1 MTAKGFDQAFQAIQK
16 LATDFQASSNFYLS
30 SAYSEAQ
37 ARKDFIDKFFIA
49 LGWDVNNEHH
59 PNPFEQ
65 EVKVERG
72 VSVGLAQRHAD
83 YAFHVEPRFHEPRF
97 IVEAKKPFGELATA
111 DNCFQ
116 TIRYAWNLETPLAGL
131 TDFEQFHLLDCR
143 YTPNIDSAIDRCQE
157 KWSLQDYFD
166 RDKFARLYWLISR
179 EAVANGSLEKFAE
192 TLPRPRGK
200 GAQRVFAG
208 GAYQRIDESFL
219 EKLDEYRDTLAR
231 AFKNRNPD
239 LDSETLTEA
248 TQRTLDRLVF
258 MRFLEDKV
266 IEPSPFVAKFGDRG
280 TAWQGFVA
288 ASRRLDGIYN
298 GIVFKKHDILD
309 APAFRVDDE
318 SFSDICEDLSH
329 KSSPYDFNAIPIHIL
344 GSIYERFLGN
354 VIVATDKRVR
364 VEQKPDL
371 RKAGG
376 VYYTPNYIVRYIVEN
391 TAGKLIDGK
400 TPDQIT
406 EMRFGDIACGSGSF
420 LLGIYDVLLRYH
432 AKYYNDHP
440 RKARKVDCITSD
452 GVLHLSLEKKR
463 EILLNNIYGVDIDAQ
478 AVEVT
483 QLSLYL
489 KLLEEETIA
498 SARGY
503 QLKMHAAIL
512 PPLHKNIVCG
522 NSLIGR
528 DILNGQL
535 FCDEQE
541 RTLNPMNFKDAF
553 PEIMKNGGFDAIV
566 GNPPYRRELD
576 YKRLLDE
583 IATGSFG
590 QKHRSPRMDLWY
602 YFVHRGLEV
611 LKPAGRLSF
620 IVNAYWTAGTGA
632 AKLIT
637 ALRDTA
643 HIEEIF
649 SFGKLRVFQNVSGQ
663 HMIFRVSN
671 APRSAPST
679 IKLAQPK
686 DETTAE
692 PFVTGSGKVTVLKKT
707 AEQLFRSGKVDL
719 QPSSDELL
727 SKIERGTP
735 LRELGKIR
743 QGIAENPASINR
755 KTNKRYGDRWEI
767 GEGVFALHLADL
779 KKLRLP
785 KSEHV
790 LLREYHD
797 LCDLDRYWMAEC
809 PSLHLIY
816 STPDT
821 CPDISAFPIIRSH
834 LSRFRPIMEARRET
848 RKGTNSWWHLHWPRD
863 EQIWKAAKIIALQ
876 MARRPT
882 FVPSR
887 AATYVPFS
895 VNVFVPLQDLSEDSN
910 YIAGL
915 LNSRL
920 LWAWFAHYAKR
931 RGVGLEIN
939 GNVLSRAPIR
949 RINFSCAT
957 DKMLHEQAARLV
969 AQMLEAKKQLAIARS
984 DKDKNY
990 YENKCAA
997 LDRQIDAMVYE
1008 LYGLTEDEIRVVE
1021 TSEY

>member
-1 MTAKGFDQAFQAIQK
+1 MTANGFDQAFQAIQK

-97 IVEAKKPFGELATA
+97 IVEAKKPFGELANA

-116 TIRYAWNLETPLAGL
+116 TIRYAWNLDISLAGL
-131 TDFEQFHLLDCR
+131 TDFERFHLLDCR
-143 YTPNIDSAIDRCQE
+143 YTPNIDSTIDRCLE

-179 EAVANGSLEKFAE
+179 EAVANGSLEKFAK
-192 TLPRPRGK
+192 TLPSPRGK
-200 GAQRVFAG
+200 GAPRVLVG

-231 AFKNRNPD
+231 AFKNRNPE

-266 IEPSPFVAKFGDRG
+266 IEPSPFVSKFGERG

-309 APAFRVDDE
+309 SPDFCVDHEAFG
-318 SFSDICEDLSH
+318 DICEDLSH
-329 KSSPYDFNAIPIHIL
+329 KNSPYDFNAIPIHIL

-364 VEQKPDL
+364 VEQKPDV

-376 VYYTPNYIVRYIVEN
+376 VYYTPDTIVRYIVEH
-391 TAGKLIDGK
+391 TVGKLIDGK
-400 TPDQIT
+400 TPEQIA
-406 EMRFGDIACGSGSF
+406 EMRFADIACGSGSF

-432 AKYYNDHP
+432 AKYYNDH
-440 RKARKVDCITSD
+440 RRKVRKGDCVTKD

-463 EILLNNIYGVDIDAQ
+463 EILLNNIYGVDKDAQ

-503 QLKMHAAIL
+503 QLKLHAAIL

-535 FCDEQE
+535 FCEEQE
-541 RTLNPMNFKDAF
+541 RSLNPMNFEDAF
-553 PEIMKNGGFDAIV
+553 PQVMKAGGFDAIL
-566 GNPPYRRELD
+566 GNPPYGIVFD
-576 YKRLLDE
+576 KQIKAY
-583 IATGSFG
+583 
-590 QKHRSPRMDLWY
+590 
-602 YFVHRGLEV
+602 LE
-611 LKPAGRLSF
+611 RHF
-620 IVNAYWTAGTGA
+620 
-632 AKLIT
+632 
-637 ALRDTA
+637 
-643 HIEEIF
+643 
-649 SFGKLRVFQNVSGQ
+649 
-663 HMIFRVSN
+663 
-671 APRSAPST
+671 
-679 IKLAQPK
+679 
-686 DETTAE
+686 
-692 PFVTGSGKVTVLKKT
+692 
-707 AEQLFRSGKVDL
+707 
-719 QPSSDELL
+719 
-727 SKIERGTP
+727 
-735 LRELGKIR
+735 
-743 QGIAENPASINR
+743 
-755 KTNKRYGDRWEI
+755 
-767 GEGVFALHLADL
+767 
-779 KKLRLP
+779 
-785 KSEHV
+785 
-790 LLREYHD
+790 
-797 LCDLDRYWMAEC
+797 
-809 PSLHLIY
+809 
-816 STPDT
+816 
-821 CPDISAFPIIRSH
+821 
-834 LSRFRPIMEARRET
+834 
-848 RKGTNSWWHLHWPRD
+848 
-863 EQIWKAAKIIALQ
+863 
-876 MARRPT
+876 PT
-882 FVPSR
+882 FVRNNDIDVAFCER
-887 AATYVPFS
+887 AVALLHSNGVFGYIIPNTFLLGPYFDDLKRHILEHAS
-895 VNVFVPLQDLSEDSN
+895 VRRIVDFGINQVFPKPNVFTALLFLERRTGRSTPPEPKAQIGKVADIQSFPLGLHFEELDRVELESLRWTPSSPLVARLLQCRPQLGEIAEVKDVGLNYWTQGRGKTRGGSIADRVLYDGKREDPRDRPYLKGRDVERYFIRFGNHWLRHDYQKRLNLRVDTFRFSPEFLERVKIVYRQTADRIIASLEPKKLLTDKTLHVIVLKSDWDGKMDLR
-910 YIAGL
+910 YMLAI

-920 LWAWFAHYAKR
+920 MIYLYEALAQEEGRTFAQVKIFR
-931 RGVGLEIN
+931 VKQL
-939 GNVLSRAPIR
+939 PIR
-949 RINFSCAT
+949 ILDLSDPGEKSR
-957 DKMLHEQAARLV
+957 HERVVRLV
-969 AQMLEAKKQLAIARS
+969 DQMLDTKKRLAAARS
-984 DKDKNY
+984 DKDWNY

-997 LDRQIDAMVYE
+997 LDREIDATV
-1008 LYGLTEDEIRVVE
+1008 YGLYSMTEEEIRIVANLE
-1021 TSEY
+1021 P

>member
-1 MTAKGFDQAFQAIQK
+1 MTAQGFDQAFQAVQK
-16 LATDFQASSNFYLS
+16 LATDFQAASKHYLS

-72 VSVGLAQRHAD
+72 VSVGLVQRHAD
-83 YAFHVEPRFHEPRF
+83 YAFHVEPRFHEPRY

-111 DNCFQ
+111 ENCFQ
-116 TIRYAWNLETPLAGL
+116 TIRYGWNLDTPLAGL

-143 YTPNIDSAIDRCQE
+143 YTPNIDTAIDRCLE
-157 KWSLQDYFD
+157 KWSLHDYFD

-200 GAQRVFAG
+200 GAQRVLAG

-266 IEPSPFVAKFGDRG
+266 IEPSPFMAKFAERG

-298 GIVFKKHDILD
+298 GIVFKKHEILD
-309 APAFRVDDE
+309 APEFRVDDE
-318 SFSDICEDLSH
+318 AFGDICEDLSH
-329 KSSPYDFNAIPIHIL
+329 KNSPYDFNAIPIHIL

-364 VEQKPDL
+364 VEQKPDV

-376 VYYTPNYIVRYIVEN
+376 VYYTPDTIVRYIVEN
-391 TAGKLIDGK
+391 TVGKLIDGK
-400 TPDQIT
+400 TPDQIV

-420 LLGIYDVLLRYH
+420 LLGIYDLLLRYH
-432 AKYYNDHP
+432 AKYFNDHP
-440 RKARKVDCITSD
+440 RKAHKGDCVTKD

-463 EILLNNIYGVDIDAQ
+463 DILLNNIYGVDKDAQ

-535 FCDEQE
+535 FCEEQE
-541 RTLNPMNFKDAF
+541 RTLNPMNFEDAF
-553 PEIMKNGGFDAIV
+553 PQIMKAGGFDAIL
-566 GNPPYRRELD
+566 GNPPYGIVFDNQVKE
-576 YKRLLDE
+576 Y
-583 IATGSFG
+583 
-590 QKHRSPRMDLWY
+590 
-602 YFVHRGLEV
+602 LECH
-611 LKPAGRLSF
+611 F
-620 IVNAYWTAGTGA
+620 
-632 AKLIT
+632 
-637 ALRDTA
+637 
-643 HIEEIF
+643 
-649 SFGKLRVFQNVSGQ
+649 
-663 HMIFRVSN
+663 
-671 APRSAPST
+671 
-679 IKLAQPK
+679 
-686 DETTAE
+686 
-692 PFVTGSGKVTVLKKT
+692 
-707 AEQLFRSGKVDL
+707 
-719 QPSSDELL
+719 
-727 SKIERGTP
+727 
-735 LRELGKIR
+735 
-743 QGIAENPASINR
+743 
-755 KTNKRYGDRWEI
+755 
-767 GEGVFALHLADL
+767 
-779 KKLRLP
+779 
-785 KSEHV
+785 
-790 LLREYHD
+790 
-797 LCDLDRYWMAEC
+797 
-809 PSLHLIY
+809 
-816 STPDT
+816 
-821 CPDISAFPIIRSH
+821 
-834 LSRFRPIMEARRET
+834 
-848 RKGTNSWWHLHWPRD
+848 
-863 EQIWKAAKIIALQ
+863 
-876 MARRPT
+876 PT
-882 FVPSR
+882 FVRNNDIYVAFCERAVALLHSNGLFGYIIPNTFLLGPYFDDLKRHILQGASVRRIVDFGINQVFPMPNVFTALLFLERRTGGSTRPEPKAQICKVTDIGSFPLASHFVELVR
-887 AATYVPFS
+887 AALESLRWTPSSPLVTRLLQCRPQLGQIAEVKDVGLNYWTEGRGKTRGGSIADRVLYNGKREDPRDRPYLKGRDVERYLISFGSHWLRHDYEKRLNLRVDTFRFS
-895 VNVFVPLQDLSEDSN
+895 PDFLERAKIVYRQTADRIIASLDSKKLLTDKTLHVIVLKSDWDGKLDLR
-910 YIAGL
+910 YMLAL

-920 LWAWFAHYAKR
+920 MTYLYKAVSQEEGRTFAQVKVFR
-931 RGVGLEIN
+931 VKQL
-939 GNVLSRAPIR
+939 PIR
-949 RINFSCAT
+949 LLELSDPRDKSRHERIV
-957 DKMLHEQAARLV
+957 RLV
-969 AQMLEAKKQLAIARS
+969 DQMQDAKKQLAAARS

-997 LDRQIDAMVYE
+997 LDRQVDAIVYD
-1008 LYGLTEDEIRVVE
+1008 LYRMTEEEIGIVE
-1021 TSEY
+1021 TS